1 MYSPSNFGLSADIL
15 KVVSSVMEEGRR
27 ITKENLAEQVASGVW
42 NIEGQSGSV
51 VSVYDTSS
59 RTRFKLEVLD
69 EMKMKNSDAALKL
82 KKEISSLETSISKL
96 TPLARKDDSANMK
109 LVASKK
115 RLEAKKAEHSKLMKE
130 ESYKTSA
137 GATEAKVVQAVGQIK
152 HFAKEM
158 YKGDIKKAYNDWAG
172 KTTFGPV
179 LKAEVLK
186 RAGGVNEATD
196 PVDKKE
202 LTKSFEK
209 RKDKDIDNDGDT
221 DSSDE
226 YLHKRR
232 KAISKAMK
240 EESDV
245 DEGFIN
251 LGGAKVKDDE
261 KSILQHIKKTFP
273 NVKKVK
279 KDSQHGWI
287 PVFEAN
293 KDLEEG
299 KKENFV
305 LVDKNNK
312 VVATGTDER
321 DLKLSRRS
329 LERKFG
335 ELKLVQ
341 TKKKQSVGY
350 PLEES
355 NKDLEEVLDEAQKL
369 FMFKTK
375 QEADKKAK
383 EIKGKVIEL
392 GPKNFAVVTKDL
404 TVIEE
409 VDLDEDVSVY
419 KKTARKNK
427 NDVTYAFGRTKKLDG
442 QPEEK
447 GGYWVWKL
455 SKNYDGKVRGGI
467 RASWVYVGKDLSYSD
482 AVKLMNKKLGRKE
495 FKEEV
500 ELDEL
505 SKKTL
510 GSYVKG
516 ASHDIATKSAATGR
530 YAERANKARKT
541 GDYSQYKDDE
551 TADKMFNKS
560 WKRRLG
566 VAKAVDKLTKEELEL
581 DEAKM
586 EAAVEK
592 TQADINHAQKY
603 MKAADNQGDVIKHMN
618 RLSMLR
624 KQLSYQKAKLKEA
637 KETDA
642 EMEDEDGDGE
652 KDKKKKKGKFEKYD
666 IVNTKPSD
674 DKNKTMMQTDEATM
688 LGLKEAGKW
697 NYPADMTKT
706 KEISDMGTTNAAKN
720 REKRKE
726 WRKKHKALQHKKL
739 VQTKEAWMHPSHEKE
754 LKDPKTSKEQK
765 AKIIALYNKKYD
777 DTQDKEDAE
786 AWREKRSARLK
797 GRVYHEE
804 TILEIA
810 GKKLTSFEK
819 EKFYELKKK
828 HENNKTHRLLRK
840 QYGDK
845 GDDIFH
851 GKLIKMAKGTYD
863 GTHSK
868 NEEFEFTAEDFNNFD
883 ELAVIG
889 RGEDLDEL
897 SKKTLGTY
905 VKKAS
910 HDVATK
916 AAATGRYAER
926 ANKASDDMKAS
937 GDYSKYTQ
945 KRKDDETADKM
956 FKKSWKRRLGIGK
969 AIDKMTKEEFELR
982 EAEAVKRGRG
992 RPRKDAAAS
1001 SETTDSG
1008 DRHIVNQMRKA
1019 VSLNGHHVVFDNGE
1033 KKHVD
1038 RVTAQAFINKYNN
1051 LDKPMHKEIISK
1063 SAIKSHE
1070 HFKNALKGKVEAPKS
1085 NKIDMPKLKSD
1096 VMIGKY

>member
-42 NIEGQSGSV
+42 NIEGQTGSV
-51 VSVYDTSS
+51 VSVYDISS

-287 PVFEAN
+287 PVFE
-293 KDLEEG
+293 
-299 KKENFV
+299 
-305 LVDKNNK
+305 
-312 VVATGTDER
+312 
-321 DLKLSRRS
+321 
-329 LERKFG
+329 
-335 ELKLVQ
+335 
-341 TKKKQSVGY
+341 
-350 PLEES
+350 
-355 NKDLEEVLDEAQKL
+355 EVLDEAQKL

-409 VDLDEDVSVY
+409 V
-419 KKTARKNK
+419 
-427 NDVTYAFGRTKKLDG
+427 
-442 QPEEK
+442 
-447 GGYWVWKL
+447 
-455 SKNYDGKVRGGI
+455 
-467 RASWVYVGKDLSYSD
+467 
-482 AVKLMNKKLGRKE
+482 
-495 FKEEV
+495 

-516 ASHDIATKSAATGR
+516 ASQDIATKSAATGR
-530 YAERANKARKT
+530 YAERANKASDDMKKT
-541 GDYSQYKDDE
+541 GDYSQYTQKRKDDE

-566 VAKAVDKLTKEELEL
+566 VAKAVDKLTKEEQELDELSKKTLSSYVKKAGADNLSLGVGLSRAANDSDNFRGSRNLKTLGRKASNRTVGINRAADKLTKEEVEL

-603 MKAADNQGDVIKHMN
+603 MKAADNHGDVIKHMN

-637 KETDA
+637 KETDRK
-642 EMEDEDGDGE
+642 MFNKSWKPFDDGE
-652 KDKKKKKGKFEKYD
+652 KDKKKKLTKTEKSD
-666 IVNTKPSD
+666 TIDTSPSD
-674 DKNKTMMQTDEATM
+674 NKTM
-688 LGLKEAGKW
+688 
-697 NYPADMTKT
+697 
-706 KEISDMGTTNAAKN
+706 
-720 REKRKE
+720 
-726 WRKKHKALQHKKL
+726 

-897 SKKTLGTY
+897 SKKTLGSY

-937 GDYSKYTQ
+937 GDYSLHMK

-1096 VMIGKY
+1096 VMTGKY

>member
-51 VSVYDTSS
+51 VSVYDISS

-287 PVFEAN
+287 PVFE
-293 KDLEEG
+293 
-299 KKENFV
+299 
-305 LVDKNNK
+305 
-312 VVATGTDER
+312 
-321 DLKLSRRS
+321 
-329 LERKFG
+329 
-335 ELKLVQ
+335 
-341 TKKKQSVGY
+341 
-350 PLEES
+350 
-355 NKDLEEVLDEAQKL
+355 EVLDEAQKL

-409 VDLDEDVSVY
+409 V
-419 KKTARKNK
+419 
-427 NDVTYAFGRTKKLDG
+427 
-442 QPEEK
+442 
-447 GGYWVWKL
+447 
-455 SKNYDGKVRGGI
+455 
-467 RASWVYVGKDLSYSD
+467 
-482 AVKLMNKKLGRKE
+482 
-495 FKEEV
+495 

-516 ASHDIATKSAATGR
+516 ASQDIATKSAATGR
-530 YAERANKARKT
+530 YAERANKASDDMKKT
-541 GDYSQYKDDE
+541 GDYSQYTQKRKDDE

-566 VAKAVDKLTKEELEL
+566 VAKAVDKLTKEEQELDELSKKTLSSYVKKAGADNLSLGVGLSRAANDSDNFRGSRNLKTLGRKASNRTVGINRAADKLTKEEVEL

-603 MKAADNQGDVIKHMN
+603 MKAADNHGDVIKHMN

-637 KETDA
+637 KETDRK
-642 EMEDEDGDGE
+642 MFNKSWKPFDDGE
-652 KDKKKKKGKFEKYD
+652 KDKKKKLTKTEKSD
-666 IVNTKPSD
+666 TIDTSPSD
-674 DKNKTMMQTDEATM
+674 NKTM
-688 LGLKEAGKW
+688 
-697 NYPADMTKT
+697 
-706 KEISDMGTTNAAKN
+706 
-720 REKRKE
+720 
-726 WRKKHKALQHKKL
+726 

-897 SKKTLGTY
+897 SKKTLGSY

-937 GDYSKYTQ
+937 GDYSLHMK

-1096 VMIGKY
+1096 VMTGKY